1 MALLTFINFLEQV
14 ECLCWIHEWVPG
26 IWIIK
31 TFQMGSSVSRS
42 RRGSC
47 LSPCWT
53 TGQHLLLWTLQV
65 LSYCSFLMLSEHG
78 LIVYF
83 WFCTYSFLYFWN
95 KLKWTNTIYFLW
107 LILFLLFLYYTI
119 FPKLLNFY
127 QYSLFKVLCFWYI
140 VNLQEWPEK
149 SKQGSVGKYR

>member
-1 MALLTFINFLEQV
+1 MVLLTFINFLEQV
-14 ECLCWIHEWVPG
+14 ECLRWIYEWVPE

-31 TFQMGSSVSRS
+31 TFQMGSSVSS
-42 RRGSC
+42 SGRGSC
-47 LSPCWT
+47 LFPCWT
-53 TGQHLLLWTLQV
+53 TGQHFLWTLQV

-83 WFCTYSFLYFWN
+83 CFCTYSFLYFWN
-95 KLKWTNTIYFLW
+95 KLKWSNTIYFLW

-119 FPKLLNFY
+119 FPKLLNFC

-140 VNLQEWPEK
+140 VNLQECPEK
-149 SKQGSVGKYR
+149 SKQGSAGKYE